1 MCSPAAAPAPT
12 SQNVTNTTVPD
23 YLKGTVERMVGK
35 AESLADTPYQA
46 YGGQRIAD
54 FNDLQKQAFQGAQNM
69 QVAPQ
74 MGQASNMAAV
84 SGIGSLNAGQNY
96 ANMATNPGS
105 MQSWMSPYMSGVTNV
120 QQQEAQRQAG
130 IANAKLQGQAA
141 MQGSFG
147 GARHGIEEAEANRNL
162 ATQLGS
168 IQATGLQNAY
178 QAATQAQQFG
188 ANLGLQ
194 GYGQANTAANTLG
207 TLGNQQFN
215 QQQNIL
221 ATQQAAGNQQQQLE
235 QQRLQ
240 QQYQDF
246 LTQRGYP
253 QQQLSFLSDM
263 VHGLPMSQSTQTQYT
278 APPSTTSQIA
288 GLGIGALGLS
298 NLVKP

>member
-1 MCSPAAAPAPT
+1 MCQPSAPPAPT
-12 SQNVTNTTVPD
+12 NQNVTNTTVPE
-23 YLKGTVERMVGK
+23 YLQPTVERMVGR
-35 AESLADTPYQA
+35 AETLSNTPYQA

-74 MGQASNMAAV
+74 TGQASNMAGM
-84 SGIGSLNAGQNY
+84 SGLGSLFAGQNY
-96 ANMATNPGS
+96 MNSASDPNQVAS
-105 MQSWMSPYMSGVTNV
+105 LMSPYQQNVTNFQK
-120 QQQEAQRQAG
+120 QQAINDYGRQLPGMNAQAIGQGAFGGSRQAVAGAENQRNLQNSLLG
-130 IANAKLQGQAA
+130 IQAA
-141 MQGSFG
+141 G
-147 GARHGIEEAEANRNL
+147 
-162 ATQLGS
+162 TQD
-168 IQATGLQNAY
+168 AYKNA
-178 QAATQAQQFG
+178 QQMQQFG

-253 QQQLSFLSDM
+253 QQQLSYLSDM

>member
-1 MCSPAAAPAPT
+1 
-12 SQNVTNTTVPD
+12 
-23 YLKGTVERMVGK
+23 MVGR
-35 AESLADTPYQA
+35 AETLSNTPYQA

-74 MGQASNMAAV
+74 TGQASNMAGM
-84 SGIGSLNAGQNY
+84 SGLGSLFAGQNY
-96 ANMATNPGS
+96 MNSASDPNQVAS
-105 MQSWMSPYMSGVTNV
+105 LMSPYQQNVTNFQK
-120 QQQEAQRQAG
+120 QQAINDYGRQLPGMNAQAIGQGAFGGSRQAVAGAENQRNLQNSLLG
-130 IANAKLQGQAA
+130 IQAA
-141 MQGSFG
+141 G
-147 GARHGIEEAEANRNL
+147 
-162 ATQLGS
+162 TQD
-168 IQATGLQNAY
+168 AYKNA
-178 QAATQAQQFG
+178 QQMQQFG

-253 QQQLSFLSDM
+253 QQQLSYLSDM